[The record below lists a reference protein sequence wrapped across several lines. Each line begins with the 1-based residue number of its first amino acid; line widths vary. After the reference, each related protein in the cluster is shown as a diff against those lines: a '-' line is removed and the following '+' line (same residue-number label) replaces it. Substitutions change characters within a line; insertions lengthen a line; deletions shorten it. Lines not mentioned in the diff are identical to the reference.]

1 METIVYRTVTDNSHT
16 RVPDFDGRVVSE
28 HASGSLGS
36 APQSSPLSPALFY
49 PLVSAEEMTMWS
61 YWLPTS
67 ITFET
72 AHVTFPSVILSR
84 LNRLHAPAPVL
95 DEFLWAYNVG
105 LFEAYEVMTPERQ
118 DLRDPLLL
126 GRVGQQR
133 YRMALWG
140 ESLRPLEEIADIVQ
154 QSLAVRQHSARWRK
168 ITIAG
173 SALFGIGFGWWMS
186 SQGAFEGNRVMST
199 FIWTLI
205 CSCFAWLP
213 FLYTPASRQQD
224 FLDQYRQ

>member
-16 RVPDFDGRVVSE
+16 RVPDFDDRVVSE

-140 ESLRPLEEIADIVQ
+140 ESLRPARRDCRHCAAEPGRQTTFRQMAEDRHSGQRALWDRLRMVDE
-154 QSLAVRQHSARWRK
+154 QS
-168 ITIAG
+168 G
-173 SALFGIGFGWWMS
+173 S
-186 SQGAFEGNRVMST
+186 V
-199 FIWTLI
+199 
-205 CSCFAWLP
+205 
-213 FLYTPASRQQD
+213 
-224 FLDQYRQ
+224 